1 MKFNV
6 WLTLSGPGGVAESPV
21 QGTLLDFH
29 PIEYAN
35 LSSLLHDLS
44 TNLPKYLGITVVG
57 VRIEQSGESNAK
69 E

>member
-21 QGTLLDFH
+21 QGN